1 VTTAVFQIVGIVLAA
16 GILGIAVLGLGF
28 AIAQSLRRGAVIPL
42 ASRYAISRFINIV
55 PPLGI
60 AIGVAALIIV
70 ISVMNG
76 FISEQRKLIRG
87 TLSDLT
93 IQPFPISQGKEGHR
107 SMPGRYQDYKKILDT
122 IPDVAGSA
130 PRFMWAAMAFP
141 PEVLDIYNLA
151 RKGSEFIVEI
161 RGIDPAAEATVGG
174 FEQWIGPLRPDD
186 LGVTARER
194 GVYQT
199 VADPKN
205 PFPKYKVEG
214 RLEKDSV
221 IVGVSLATK
230 LRLHRGHFLEFGT
243 FSPVSTLD
251 ELKQANKKFHV
262 AGMFHTQEQEFDSRT
277 VLVSIPAIQNF
288 LGETGENATD
298 FTEIAIRLKDY
309 NDAAGARQR
318 IGEKLEAAGL
328 IVGRPRDN
336 STIPYTAELVTWEDQ
351 KAGLLAAVDNER
363 GILGFVLFILIIV
376 AAFIQFATLSMM
388 VTEKTKD
395 IGILATLGA
404 SASEI
409 LAVFVDVGVAMTLI
423 GEMVGVAL
431 ALAVTSR
438 LNEIDGLIETISGR
452 RIFNPDVYYLK
463 SIPSEVD
470 PMQVVWIL
478 GLTLAAGIVASLIP
492 AVRASRLHPA
502 DALRYE

>member
-1 VTTAVFQIVGIVLAA
+1 MTTTIFQIVGIVLGA
-16 GILGIAVLGLGF
+16 GILGLALAGFGF
-28 AIAQSLRRGAVIPL
+28 AIAQSFRRAAVIPL
-42 ASRYAISRFINIV
+42 AARYAISRFINVV

-87 TLSDLT
+87 TLADLT
-93 IQPFPISQGKEGHR
+93 IQPFPVQRDSAGRRG
-107 SMPGRYQDYKKILDT
+107 MPGRYQDYKRVLDG
-122 IPDVAGSA
+122 IPEVAGSA

-161 RGIDPAAEATVGG
+161 RGVDPAAERTVGD
-174 FEQWIGPLRPDD
+174 FEKWIGPLLPNDV
-186 LGVTARER
+186 GVTPKERER
-194 GVYQT
+194 YEMVP
-199 VADPKN
+199 DPKD
-205 PFPKYKVEG
+205 PFAKHREQG
-214 RLEKDSV
+214 RLDKDSV
-221 IVGVSLATK
+221 IIGVSLANK
-230 LRLHRGHFLEFGT
+230 LRLRRGDWIEFGT
-243 FSPVSTLD
+243 FTPAST
-251 ELKQANKKFHV
+251 KQDLVLSNKKLYI
-262 AGMFHTQEQEFDSRT
+262 AGMFHTQEQEFDSRV
-277 VLVSIPAIQNF
+277 VLVSIPAVQNF
-288 LGETGENATD
+288 VGETGDSATD
-298 FTEIAIRLKDY
+298 FTEIAVRLKDY
-309 NDAAGARQR
+309 RDASAARQK
-318 IGEKLEAAGL
+318 IGEALKQARL
-328 IVGRPRDN
+328 ISGRVREDSRAPFD
-336 STIPYTAELVTWEDQ
+336 AEIITWEEQ
-351 KAGLLAAVDNER
+351 KANLLAAVDNER
-363 GILGFVLFILIIV
+363 GILGFVLFILIVV

-404 SASEI
+404 SSGEI
-409 LAVFVDVGVAMTLI
+409 LAVFVDVGVAMTVL
-423 GEMVGVAL
+423 GEAVGFAL
-431 ALAVTSR
+431 ALFITSR

-452 RIFNPDVYYLK
+452 RIFNPEVYFLK

-502 DALRYE
+502 NALRYE